1 MISCEHVQ
9 ALSTPYVDG
18 ELPAPQ
24 RAVVE
29 AHLRTCSACREVV
42 AGERQGRAALVAC
55 RLSLRGVSGLCGTA
69 RARGSAAR
77 SGRVR
82 PARRF
87 GRLPVAATL
96 GLVCVG
102 VLGYGVLARNATAMA
117 AQLTLDHLHCVSF
130 VRPGGVPGGEVGVQ
144 LAAGSPRPSDGDVAA
159 VWERTYGWR
168 PALPESAA
176 REGFTLVALR
186 RCIHARGFVA
196 HALYRRGDRLV
207 SLYVF
212 PGRVQPSGVLEIM
225 GERASLWSHGAQSYA
240 AIGSAPE
247 LDRFVAVARAAQAAH
262 VM

>member
-1 MISCEHVQ
+1 MISCEDVQ

-18 ELPAPQ
+18 ELPARQ
-24 RAVVE
+24 RGAVE
-29 AHLRTCSACREVV
+29 AHLRTCTACREVL
-42 AGERQGRAALVAC
+42 AGERQGRAALAAC
-55 RLSLRGVSGLCGTA
+55 RLSLRGVSGLCATA
-69 RARGSAAR
+69 RARGPAMR
-77 SGRVR
+77 SG
-82 PARRF
+82 ARRF
-87 GRLPVAATL
+87 VRLPVAATI

-102 VLGYGVLARNATAMA
+102 VFGYGVLSRNAAAMA

-130 VRPGGVPGGEVGVQ
+130 VLPSGVPGREVGVQ
-144 LAAGSPRPSDGDVAA
+144 LAAGSAHPSDRDVEA

-186 RCIHARGFVA
+186 RCVHARGFVA
-196 HALYRRGDRLV
+196 HALYRRGDRLI

-212 PGRVQPSGVLEIM
+212 PGSVQPSGVLEIM

-247 LDRFVAVARAAQAAH
+247 LDRFVAVTRAAQAAPAL
-262 VM
+262 